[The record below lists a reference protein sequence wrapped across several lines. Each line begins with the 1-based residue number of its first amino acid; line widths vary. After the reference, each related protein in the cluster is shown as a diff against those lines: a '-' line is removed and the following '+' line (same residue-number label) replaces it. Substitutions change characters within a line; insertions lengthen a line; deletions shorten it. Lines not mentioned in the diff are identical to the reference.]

1 MNLFKFVAVLCLFAT
16 YILVQAKPA
25 DMGCNIC
32 GYEGAVKRFT
42 GGRPSPTRTTSTLR
56 DWSQFP
62 IVPRTFGN
70 KTRFSPEV
78 VRRLKFFRDL
88 DGSPFDKKWG

>member
-32 GYEGAVKRFT
+32 GYEGAVKRYT
-42 GGRPSPTRTTSTLR
+42 GSRNPGRATISFR
-56 DWSQFP
+56 DWSEF
-62 IVPRTFGN
+62 PRTN
-70 KTRFSPEV
+70 VRTVHSPEV

-88 DGSPFDKKWG
+88 DRSPWDKKFV